1 MKRIQLILLSVWGAV
16 FSAPACFRTANAA
29 AAAEDEPTVK
39 DVAADVNALQLQ
51 LDEMRTSYEERI
63 AALTEQNALLTST
76 PAAATDP
83 LGLGGAVLPKGIEL
97 KDVLW
102 RKEAGLSTKHAIQA
116 ALAQKRSLEKARNE
130 NAEEAKKTATKKK

>member
-76 PAAATDP
+76 PAASTDP

-102 RKEAGLSTKHAIQA
+102 RREAGLSTKQAIQV
-116 ALAQKRSLEKARNE
+116 ALAQQRYQTSKARNE
-130 NAEEAKKTATKKK
+130 NAKEAKKGGSKK